1 MKSIAIPLVGSL
13 VGALL
18 YLAVTAGLILK
29 GYKPPA
35 PPPAKVAKVAAVEES
50 EGIQGA
56 PLAAKSADELN
67 GMVPSWKYYNT
78 DVEFLVEYL
87 KQTSNSFQ
95 IRQKDLDELGQRLA
109 TERAELASV
118 TQSVARLRDD
128 IDRQVI
134 RIQDDEAINVKRLAK
149 TYAGMEPASVAKV
162 FAELDEKLVVKVMS
176 QMKDDQNAS
185 ILDAMAK
192 ASAQGAKLAAA
203 LSDKLRLVPTGK
215 KS

>member
-13 VGALL
+13 IGALL
-18 YLAVTAGLILK
+18 YLAVTAALILK

-35 PPPAKVAKVAAVEES
+35 PSPISKAARVEES
-50 EGIQGA
+50 AGVSGA
-56 PLAAKSADELN
+56 PLAEKTADELN
-67 GMVPSWKYYNT
+67 GTTPSWKYYNT
-78 DVEFLVEYL
+78 DVEFLIEYL
-87 KQTSNSFQ
+87 KQTSNSFRT
-95 IRQKDLDELGQRLA
+95 RQKDLDELGQRLVA
-109 TERAELASV
+109 ERAELASV

-128 IDRQVI
+128 IDRQVL

-149 TYAGMEPASVAKV
+149 TYAGMEPSSVAKV
-162 FAELDEKLVVKVMS
+162 FAELDEKFVVKVMS

-185 ILDAMAK
+185 ILDALAK
-192 ASAQGAKLAAA
+192 AGAQGAKLAAA

>member
-13 VGALL
+13 IGALL
-18 YLAVTAGLILK
+18 YLAVTAALILK

-35 PPPAKVAKVAAVEES
+35 PSPISKAARVEES
-50 EGIQGA
+50 AGVSGA
-56 PLAAKSADELN
+56 PLAEKTADELN
-67 GMVPSWKYYNT
+67 GTTPSWKYYNT
-78 DVEFLVEYL
+78 DVEFLIEYL
-87 KQTSNSFQ
+87 KQTSNSFRT
-95 IRQKDLDELGQRLA
+95 RQKDLDELGQRLMA
-109 TERAELASV
+109 ERAELASV

-128 IDRQVI
+128 IDRQVL

-149 TYAGMEPASVAKV
+149 TYAGMEPSSVAKV
-162 FAELDEKLVVKVMS
+162 FAELDEKFVVKVMS

-185 ILDAMAK
+185 ILDALAK
-192 ASAQGAKLAAA
+192 AGAQGAKLAAA

>member
-13 VGALL
+13 IGALL
-18 YLAVTAGLILK
+18 YLAVTAVLILK

-35 PPPAKVAKVAAVEES
+35 PPPAKVATVEELVA
-50 EGIQGA
+50 IHGA
-56 PLAAKSADELN
+56 PLAGKHADELN
-67 GMVPSWKYYNT
+67 GTTPSWKYYNT
-78 DVEFLVEYL
+78 DVEFLIEYL
-87 KQTSNSFQ
+87 KQTSNSFR
-95 IRQKDLDELGQRLA
+95 IRQKDLDELGQRLTA
-109 TERAELASV
+109 ERAELASV

-134 RIQDDEAINVKRLAK
+134 RIQDDEAINLKRLAK
-149 TYAGMEPASVAKV
+149 TYAGMEPSSVAKV
-162 FAELDEKLVVKVMS
+162 FVELDEKLVVKVMS

-185 ILDAMAK
+185 ILDALAK
-192 ASAQGAKLAAA
+192 TNAQGAKLAAA

>member
-13 VGALL
+13 IGALL
-18 YLAVTAGLILK
+18 YLAVTAALILK

-35 PPPAKVAKVAAVEES
+35 PSPISKAARVEES
-50 EGIQGA
+50 AGVSGA
-56 PLAAKSADELN
+56 PLAEKTADELN
-67 GMVPSWKYYNT
+67 GMTPSWKYYNT
-78 DVEFLVEYL
+78 DVEFLIEYL
-87 KQTSNSFQ
+87 KQTSNSFRT
-95 IRQKDLDELGQRLA
+95 RQKDLDELGQRLVA
-109 TERAELASV
+109 ERAELAAV

-128 IDRQVI
+128 IDRQVL

-149 TYAGMEPASVAKV
+149 TYAGMEPSSVAKV

-185 ILDAMAK
+185 ILDALAK

>member
-13 VGALL
+13 IGALL
-18 YLAVTAGLILK
+18 YLAVTAALILK

-35 PPPAKVAKVAAVEES
+35 PSPISKAARVEES
-50 EGIQGA
+50 AGVSGA
-56 PLAAKSADELN
+56 PLAEKTADELN
-67 GMVPSWKYYNT
+67 GMTPSWKYYNT
-78 DVEFLVEYL
+78 DVEFLIEYL
-87 KQTSNSFQ
+87 KQTSNSFRT
-95 IRQKDLDELGQRLA
+95 RQKDLDELGQRLMA
-109 TERAELASV
+109 ERAELASV

-128 IDRQVI
+128 IDRQVL

-149 TYAGMEPASVAKV
+149 TYAGMEPSSVAKV
-162 FAELDEKLVVKVMS
+162 FAELDEKFVVKVMS

-185 ILDAMAK
+185 ILDALAK
-192 ASAQGAKLAAA
+192 AGAQGAKLAAA

>member
-13 VGALL
+13 IGALL
-18 YLAVTAGLILK
+18 YLAVTAVLILK

-35 PPPAKVAKVAAVEES
+35 PPPAKVATVEDLVAIHGV
-50 EGIQGA
+50 
-56 PLAAKSADELN
+56 PLAGKHADELN
-67 GMVPSWKYYNT
+67 GTTPSWKYYNT
-78 DVEFLVEYL
+78 DVEFLIEYL
-87 KQTSNSFQ
+87 QQTSNSFR

-149 TYAGMEPASVAKV
+149 TYAGMEPSSVAKI

-176 QMKDDQNAS
+176 QMKDDQNAP
-185 ILDAMAK
+185 ILDALTK
-192 ASAQGAKLAAA
+192 TGVQGAKLAAV

>member
-13 VGALL
+13 IGALL
-18 YLAVTAGLILK
+18 YLAVTAALILK

-35 PPPAKVAKVAAVEES
+35 PSPISKAARVEES
-50 EGIQGA
+50 SGVSGA
-56 PLAAKSADELN
+56 PLAEKTADELN
-67 GMVPSWKYYNT
+67 GTTPSWKYYNT
-78 DVEFLVEYL
+78 DVEFLIEYL
-87 KQTSNSFQ
+87 KQTSNSFRT
-95 IRQKDLDELGQRLA
+95 RQKDLDELGQRLMA
-109 TERAELASV
+109 ERAELASV

-128 IDRQVI
+128 IDRQVL

-149 TYAGMEPASVAKV
+149 TYAGMEPSSVAKV
-162 FAELDEKLVVKVMS
+162 FAELDEKFVVKVMS

-185 ILDAMAK
+185 ILDALAK
-192 ASAQGAKLAAA
+192 AGAQGAKLAAA

>member
-56 PLAAKSADELN
+56 PLAGKNADELN
-67 GMVPSWKYYNT
+67 GTTLWKYYNT

-149 TYAGMEPASVAKV
+149 TYAGMEPSSVAKI

-176 QMKDDQNAS
+176 QMKDDQNAP
-185 ILDAMAK
+185 ILDALTK
-192 ASAQGAKLAAA
+192 TGVQGAKLAAV

>member
-13 VGALL
+13 IGALL
-18 YLAVTAGLILK
+18 YLAVTAALILN

-35 PPPAKVAKVAAVEES
+35 PPLSKASKVVEKDGVS
-50 EGIQGA
+50 GA
-56 PLAAKSADELN
+56 PLAGKTADELN
-67 GMVPSWKYYNT
+67 GITQSWNYYNA
-78 DVEFLVEYL
+78 DIEFLIIYL
-87 KQTSNSFQ
+87 KQTSNSFR

-109 TERAELASV
+109 AERAELASV

-128 IDRQVI
+128 IDKQVI
-134 RIQDDEAINVKRLAK
+134 RIQEDEAINVKRLAK
-149 TYAGMEPASVAKV
+149 TYAGMEPSSVAKV

-185 ILDAMAK
+185 ILDALAK
-192 ASAQGAKLAAA
+192 TNAQGAKLAAS